1 MHKFA
6 SWEIMMETIALKFLL
21 KDLTYRLIF
30 LEKGGTAK
38 LRRNTGEKR
47 HSLAEATMLLFDGR
61 K

>member
-1 MHKFA
+1 
-6 SWEIMMETIALKFLL
+6 MMETIALKFLL